1 MVIETL
7 VITINYILINNKN
20 DEIKIAGFAQTQ
32 RDKKRKRIKI
42 NKKID
47 NLNWWFT
54 NFISLLLN
62 LAYNYLFYLLID
74 FKFGHNFL
82 YCNAGVLWCKKE
94 VGSKL
99 NTRMLAKI
107 LYLDQIISNLYSFF
121 LFLVAL
127 VALVRCDNGS
137 VMLLLAWLLWSLF
150 GFVLI
155 FLGLMAVEFIQGCL
169 FYSRLD
175 LKLLFHFFLSQSCGT
190 SSVYS
195 SFLHQLYD
203 FEYVFCVDKYHSFF
217 LCALDLQMSRIRNL
231 LFSNPNNVFFLCQGL
246 EHPFCWLAWST

>member
-20 DEIKIAGFAQTQ
+20 DKSKLQGEPKPKEIKKERESRST
-32 RDKKRKRIKI
+32 KKF
-42 NKKID
+42 D

-62 LAYNYLFYLLID
+62 WAYNYLFYLQID

-82 YCNAGVLWCKKE
+82 YCNAGVVWCKKE

-121 LFLVAL
+121 LFLVPL

-155 FLGLMAVEFIQGCL
+155 FLGLMAVESIQGCL

-175 LKLLFHFFLSQSCGT
+175 LRLLFQIFLSQSCGT

-203 FEYVFCVDKYHSFF
+203 F
-217 LCALDLQMSRIRNL
+217 
-231 LFSNPNNVFFLCQGL
+231 
-246 EHPFCWLAWST
+246 